1 MNHEAQRRGAA
12 FSSDAAAPDRAERS
26 SALRSRTLRA
36 RLWRA
41 LKRDYLLQVLLVAG
55 IILLLL
61 RPVGVGTLAALVDW
75 PTIAALSGLL
85 VLTKGVE
92 RSGFFHRLGF
102 HLITLEHSERK
113 LAFFLVA
120 SSALLSTVL
129 TNDIALF
136 IVVPLTLSLH
146 GMAALPTTRLVVF
159 EALAVN
165 AGSALTPVGN
175 PQNLFLWQRSGLSF
189 HAFVVQM
196 LPLAVVLLAV
206 LAVMTAMAFPG
217 RRVDAT
223 EDAEP
228 PALDRSLLAWSV
240 ALYPLFI
247 IAADLRHAATGLL
260 ALVAVYAVLRRSVLM
275 RVDWAL
281 IAAFVLMFVD
291 LRLLAQHDLVRELVA
306 RAGVAEPRNL
316 FLAGVGIS
324 QLVSNVP
331 AAILLAEHS
340 DDTRLIAYAVDVG
353 GFGLA
358 IGSLANLIALRMLR
372 SRRAWLVFHGFS
384 LPFLLASTVLVYLW
398 LFAW

>member
-1 MNHEAQRRGAA
+1 MDDPGH
-12 FSSDAAAPDRAERS
+12 
-26 SALRSRTLRA
+26 SRTAPTAETTAHATQPRPRPAVAA
-36 RLWRA
+36 RVWGA
-41 LKRDYLLQVLLVAG
+41 LKHDYLLHVLLAAAV
-55 IILLLL
+55 LLMLV
-61 RPVGVGTLAALVDW
+61 RPVAPAALPALVDW
-75 PTIAALSGLL
+75 PTIAALAGLL

-92 RSGFFHRLGF
+92 MSGFFHRLGF
-102 HLITLEHSERK
+102 HLITLEHTERK

-136 IVVPLTLSLH
+136 IMVPLTLSLH

-189 HAFVVQM
+189 HAFVSEM
-196 LPLAVVLLAV
+196 LPLAVILLAI

-217 RRVDAT
+217 RRV
-223 EDAEP
+223 
-228 PALDRSLLAWSV
+228 
-240 ALYPLFI
+240 
-247 IAADLRHAATGLL
+247 AADLRHAGAALL
-260 ALVAVYAVLRRSVLM
+260 ALLAVYAIVRRSVLT

-324 QLVSNVP
+324 QLMSNVP

-372 SRRAWLVFHGFS
+372 SRRAWLMFHGFS
-384 LPFLLASTVLVYLW
+384 LPFLLASTLLVYLW
-398 LFAW
+398 LFAR

>member
-1 MNHEAQRRGAA
+1 MDDHPDTGRGQPARVGPGAA
-12 FSSDAAAPDRAERS
+12 AVERA
-26 SALRSRTLRA
+26 
-36 RLWRA
+36 WRA
-41 LKRDYLLQVLLVAG
+41 LRRDHVLQVLLAAAA
-55 IILLLL
+55 ILILL
-61 RPVGVGTLAALVDW
+61 RPVPARTLPALVDW
-75 PTIAALSGLL
+75 PTIAALAGLL

-92 RSGFFHRLGF
+92 LSGFFHRIGF
-102 HLITLEHSERK
+102 HLITLEHTERK

-120 SSALLSTVL
+120 SSALLATVL

-136 IVVPLTLSLH
+136 IVVPLTLALR

-189 HAFVVQM
+189 HAFVGQM
-196 LPLAVVLLAV
+196 LPLAAILLAV
-206 LAVMTAMAFPG
+206 LTVMTALAFPG

-228 PALDRSLLAWSV
+228 RPLDRPLLALSV

-247 IAADLRHAATGLL
+247 VAADLRHAVGGLL
-260 ALVAVYAVLRRSVLM
+260 ALLALFTVVRRSVLM

-291 LRLLAQHDLVRELVA
+291 LRLLAQHDGVHDWVVRAANGAASGLY
-306 RAGVAEPRNL
+306 
-316 FLAGVGIS
+316 LAGIGVS
-324 QLVSNVP
+324 QIISNVP

-340 DDTRLIAYAVDVG
+340 TDTRMIAYAVNVG

-372 SRRAWLVFHGFS
+372 SRRAWLVFHGYS
-384 LPFLLASTVLVYLW
+384 IPFLLIAGALVYLW
-398 LFAW
+398 LFAR